1 MSISALNTALTGL
14 KAAQQALNTISSNIA
29 NASTPGYTRKILPQE
44 SLVISGV
51 GSGVLTSGLVRNV
64 DLALLRDLNKQ
75 ISLTEA
81 VSVQKKDLDS
91 IQDFHGASESERAI
105 SSQLGKLADGFA
117 SLSSAP
123 NSPLYLNDVLNAA
136 KQLASK
142 FNDFGR
148 TINQMRNQIQGEM
161 AAGVTDANQ
170 IMVKIAELNNRI
182 TTLDSGD
189 QSTAD
194 LEDQRD
200 IAVQELS
207 KYIEITSYIGQN
219 NQLVVM
225 TKQGQLLVDS
235 RARSLYFQSTNL
247 TPNSYYPG
255 GGANGVFL
263 ESPSGFELTA
273 NIGGSL
279 GGLLELRDENLPIYQ
294 AQVDELAQKMAERFD
309 SQGLRLFTDS
319 NGNVPASVAPP
330 AAVGYVGF
338 CTDIRVNQTIIN
350 DPTLLRRGTYGET
363 ILEGSN
369 EVVNRVAKYAF
380 GAFFA
385 QEATGSV
392 DISAGTL
399 FASTGMTQTN
409 RLIGN
414 MDLTDY
420 TPDLDTAP
428 NITAP
433 ATFTLTIGGVPQLIT
448 VAPGDTAT
456 DLVTDI
462 NTAFGSNV
470 CALNGLGQLSFTTT
484 SDITIANG
492 TIGAAGMADLGFTF
506 GTFPASN
513 PALTIQVGTQSAV
526 TVTIA
531 PGDTAADLLADLAAI
546 PGLSASLDTNGFLVL
561 TPTLGGDLTIS
572 NANGDPINTLGLTV
586 SNVAHN
592 SFRQSNLGPNA
603 ALSTGI
609 LGNSTLEDFARS
621 MVSDQSED
629 HSFNKDN
636 LEKETSFLNT
646 LSTRHSSQTG
656 VNIDEEL
663 SELIRVQT
671 AYTAAA
677 KMISASEKLFDDLMA
692 AFNF

>member
-1 MSISALNTALTGL
+1 
-14 KAAQQALNTISSNIA
+14 
-29 NASTPGYTRKILPQE
+29 
-44 SLVISGV
+44 
-51 GSGVLTSGLVRNV
+51 
-64 DLALLRDLNKQ
+64 
-75 ISLTEA
+75 
-81 VSVQKKDLDS
+81 
-91 IQDFHGASESERAI
+91 
-105 SSQLGKLADGFA
+105 
-117 SLSSAP
+117 
-123 NSPLYLNDVLNAA
+123 
-136 KQLASK
+136 
-142 FNDFGR
+142 
-148 TINQMRNQIQGEM
+148 
-161 AAGVTDANQ
+161 
-170 IMVKIAELNNRI
+170 
-182 TTLDSGD
+182 
-189 QSTAD
+189 
-194 LEDQRD
+194 
-200 IAVQELS
+200 
-207 KYIEITSYIGQN
+207 
-219 NQLVVM
+219 
-225 TKQGQLLVDS
+225 
-235 RARSLYFQSTNL
+235 
-247 TPNSYYPG
+247 
-255 GGANGVFL
+255 
-263 ESPSGFELTA
+263 
-273 NIGGSL
+273 
-279 GGLLELRDENLPIYQ
+279 
-294 AQVDELAQKMAERFD
+294 
-309 SQGLRLFTDS
+309 
-319 NGNVPASVAPP
+319 
-330 AAVGYVGF
+330 
-338 CTDIRVNQTIIN
+338 
-350 DPTLLRRGTYGET
+350 
-363 ILEGSN
+363 
-369 EVVNRVAKYAF
+369 
-380 GAFFA
+380 
-385 QEATGSV
+385 
-392 DISAGTL
+392 
-399 FASTGMTQTN
+399 
-409 RLIGN
+409 
-414 MDLTDY
+414 
-420 TPDLDTAP
+420 
-428 NITAP
+428 
-433 ATFTLTIGGVPQLIT
+433 VPQLIT